1 MSRLRDEA
9 LALQAELGGRVIVC
23 RVEDGWPPALAFRL
37 DGDEP
42 AYAWPCPYG
51 NFAWVRSN
59 VMPVEDY
66 RDLLTLATLAP
77 ERFR

>member
-1 MSRLRDEA
+1 LSLREEA
-9 LALQAELGGRVIVC
+9 LRLQRELGGRAIVC
-23 RVEDGWPPALAFRL
+23 SPDGGWPPALALRL

-42 AYAWPCPYG
+42 AYEWPCPYG

-59 VMPVEDY
+59 EAVDDW
-66 RDLLTLATLAP
+66 RDLLTRAALDP

>member
-1 MSRLRDEA
+1 MSLREEA
-9 LALQAELGGRVIVC
+9 LALQAELGGRAVVC
-23 RVEDGWPPALAFRL
+23 RPEEGWPAALALRI

-59 VMPVEDY
+59 DTLVADY
-66 RDLLTLATLAP
+66 RDLLTQATLEP